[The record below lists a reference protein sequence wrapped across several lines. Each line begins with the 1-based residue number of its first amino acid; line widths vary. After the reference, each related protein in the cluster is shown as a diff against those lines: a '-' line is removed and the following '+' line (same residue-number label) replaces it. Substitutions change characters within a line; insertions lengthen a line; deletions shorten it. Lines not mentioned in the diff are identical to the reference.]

1 MSDRTNELL
10 DLVGGVEALAAEEA
24 ARARE
29 AYRGLL
35 LRLARGQPSE
45 GDTPA
50 TINQLLKD
58 VERSAPQFRADVAA
72 VSELV
77 RLAEE
82 ARALADLRKADRG
95 AAAALREAQEEHA
108 RVLKEAEARLD
119 GFARARDETSRR
131 LYAAS
136 DAQRALLT
144 SLGLDREYE
153 RRVDALAAAE
163 ASLADAAGDAEAA
176 AVFED
181 EVEQRR
187 AEVWALW
194 ERALALGDHDPFRA
208 DPGPV
213 ESPKEVAPPLR
224 SEGCEWKQVNVD
236 DDE

>member
-82 ARALADLRKADRG
+82 ARALADLREADRG

-108 RVLKEAEARLD
+108 RVLKEAPA
-119 GFARARDETSRR
+119 FADFSKRQTKVLAKKFNSASYPAGAAI
-131 LYAAS
+131 YA
-136 DAQRALLT
+136 QGEPGEQLK
-144 SLGLDREYE
+144 E
-153 RRVDALAAAE
+153 RHSAA
-163 ASLADAAGDAEAA
+163 D
-176 AVFED
+176 FE
-181 EVEQRR
+181 
-187 AEVWALW
+187 
-194 ERALALGDHDPFRA
+194 
-208 DPGPV
+208 
-213 ESPKEVAPPLR
+213 
-224 SEGCEWKQVNVD
+224 
-236 DDE
+236 